1 MSRFLS
7 PHLRYPIRFDDAY
20 VWGISSAGPDQIPP
34 NLPLRFIG
42 AGIAS
47 ERDSPAGCDGVA
59 PKGAAGECS
68 EVDVAAQLAAL
79 AKPEDFVVV
88 RIDGG
93 DLTYDAVDRLARA
106 GVAPLIDEIFIRFKG
121 GGFFHEYVQINGEW
135 QVITE
140 PPPPRN
146 QLQKVYFEWKDLVS
160 SVHPWP
166 G

>member
-1 MSRFLS
+1 MDPSS
-7 PHLRYPIRFDDAY
+7 PQRPRGGRSGEVGQLGRI
-20 VWGISSAGPDQIPP
+20 GGSAG
-34 NLPLRFIG
+34 
-42 AGIAS
+42 
-47 ERDSPAGCDGVA
+47 
-59 PKGAAGECS
+59 
-68 EVDVAAQLAAL
+68 
-79 AKPEDFVVV
+79 
-88 RIDGG
+88 
-93 DLTYDAVDRLARA
+93 AVDRLARA

-135 QVITE
+135 QVINE

>member
-1 MSRFLS
+1 M
-7 PHLRYPIRFDDAY
+7 RYPIRFDDAY

-121 GGFFHEYVQINGEW
+121 GGFFRVRPNQRRVAGHRRAAA
-135 QVITE
+135 TAE
-140 PPPPRN
+140 PSSEAC
-146 QLQKVYFEWKDLVS
+146 FEWKDLVS

>member
-1 MSRFLS
+1 MTLTA
-7 PHLRYPIRFDDAY
+7 DDGSTPATAAAT
-20 VWGISSAGPDQIPP
+20 AG
-34 NLPLRFIG
+34 F
-42 AGIAS
+42 S
-47 ERDSPAGCDGVA
+47 
-59 PKGAAGECS
+59 
-68 EVDVAAQLAAL
+68 AL
-79 AKPEDFVVV
+79 AEDVLARAQYRHGVYRELAREAPCAVRV

-93 DLTYDAVDRLARA
+93 DLTYDAVDRLVRA

-135 QVITE
+135 QVINE

>member
-1 MSRFLS
+1 MR
-7 PHLRYPIRFDDAY
+7 
-20 VWGISSAGPDQIPP
+20 V
-34 NLPLRFIG
+34 IG
-42 AGIAS
+42 AGSAS
-47 ERDSPAGCDGVA
+47 ERDMPAGCDGAA
-59 PKGAAGECS
+59 PQGEAGECS

-93 DLTYDAVDRLARA
+93 DLTYDAVDRLVRA

-135 QVITE
+135 QVINE

-146 QLQKVYFEWKDLVS
+146 QLQKVYFQWKELVPA
-160 SVHPWP
+160 VHPWP